1 LAKILIVEDDRELA
15 NFVRS
20 YLEFENH
27 TVEVYHVGG
36 EGRAK
41 LLGAQFNLVILDWEI
56 PEVSGVEMLK
66 EFRDQG
72 GKTPVLMLTGKD
84 QVEDKETGLDC
95 GADDYLTKPFD
106 MKELG
111 ARIRALLRRQ
121 SQGESKLPAIA
132 DVRLD
137 KDSQRALQ
145 GGRSVA
151 LTQRELQ
158 FLEFLIAHPSEPLA
172 ATDYMQRVWPEE
184 GDMTADV
191 VKSTIMRLRKK
202 LDPQATFICPHLYSK
217 TGATTGSAART
228 AGSTLPAADD
238 DERTGMSAL
247 NADDDDEE
255 DIDLMI
261 GTVLDG
267 KYEILEVLGG
277 GGTGLVYRA
286 KHRQLQTMVA
296 VKVLISPLAL
306 SSENVRRF
314 KREAKTVIG
323 FSHQNI
329 LTVHDF
335 GASVDGQPYLVMELI
350 TGESLSDFIERRGKI
365 PVSETLEILRQ
376 TCDGLQYAHEHGAIH
391 RGIKPSNIMLL
402 AGGGGVKIVDFGL
415 AKKVEQDERTEK
427 LTMTGDVLGSPPYMS
442 PEQCRGFPLDQRTD
456 IYSLGCVMYEMLTGA
471 RAFTGTEPIAI
482 IWNQVT
488 QEPPHLVLPEVDGRL
503 RERLDLIVMK
513 CLAKE
518 TDRRYQTISDLK
530 ADLEQVHAEGG
541 GLSGR
546 ARTLMDIVS
555 MEWQKLRRKIVRMFG
570 RMS

>member
-1 LAKILIVEDDRELA
+1 MARILIVEDDRELA

-36 EGRAK
+36 AGRAK
-41 LLGAQFNLVILDWEI
+41 LLGEQFNLVILDWEI

-66 EFRDQG
+66 EFREQG
-72 GKTPVLMLTGKD
+72 GTTPVLMLTGKD
-84 QVEDKETGLDC
+84 QVEDKATGLDC

-106 MKELG
+106 MKELA
-111 ARIRALLRRQ
+111 ARMRALLRRQ

-137 KDSQRALQ
+137 KASQRALQ

-158 FLEFLIAHPSEPLA
+158 LLEFLIANPSLGPLTV
-172 ATDYMQRVWPEE
+172 TDYMQRVWPDEAE
-184 GDMTADV
+184 ITVDV
-191 VKSTIMRLRKK
+191 VRSTVLRLRKK

-217 TGATTGSAART
+217 TGATTGSAA
-228 AGSTLPAADD
+228 STS
-238 DERTGMSAL
+238 SATSPVSSVI
-247 NADDDDEE
+247 DDDDVD

-267 KYEILEVLGG
+267 KYEILEILGG

-286 KHRQLQTMVA
+286 KHCQLGTMVA

-314 KREAKTVIG
+314 RREAQTVIG

-350 TGESLSDFIERRGKI
+350 TGESLSDFIERRGKLS
-365 PVSETLEILRQ
+365 VAETLEILRQ

-391 RGIKPSNIMLL
+391 RDIKPSNIMLIEDGSQAQTL
-402 AGGGGVKIVDFGL
+402 HVKIVDFGL

-442 PEQCRGFPLDQRTD
+442 PEQCRGFTLDRRTD
-456 IYSLGCVMYEMLTGA
+456 IYSLGCVMYEMLTGV
-471 RAFTGTEPIAI
+471 RAFTGNEPIAI

-488 QEPPHLVLPEVDGRL
+488 QEPPHLVLSDVDGRL

-518 TDRRYQTISDLK
+518 TDRRYATVNDLK
-530 ADLEQVHAEGG
+530 NDLERVHAEGG
-541 GLSGR
+541 GFSGR

-555 MEWQKLRRKIVRMFG
+555 MEWQRLRRKIMRLFG